1 MTIGANLPPV
11 TNVYGIGESL
21 ETAVINIVGKAWPTT
36 QLMVRVVPSE
46 TVSFGAGLFTDRLTG
61 SDRSPKLATRNRTV
75 ALYVPAARVSATV
88 VELNRKLRGAEPF
101 TESTV
106 SQIGRVV
113 VSTVKNGVP
122 EEAPMRTSALPA
134 VPDPFTYDMAAEVG
148 NAVNGV
154 GASTRSVTGSTLV
167 GAGAFNSV
175 TVVEFVVPTAKPP
188 QPAVATTLI
197 DAGVVA
203 FALRAARDVTVAQA

>member
-1 MTIGANLPPV
+1 
-11 TNVYGIGESL
+11 
-21 ETAVINIVGKAWPTT
+21 
-36 QLMVRVVPSE
+36 
-46 TVSFGAGLFTDRLTG
+46 
-61 SDRSPKLATRNRTV
+61 
-75 ALYVPAARVSATV
+75 
-88 VELNRKLRGAEPF
+88 
-101 TESTV
+101 
-106 SQIGRVV
+106 
-113 VSTVKNGVP
+113 
-122 EEAPMRTSALPA
+122 
-134 VPDPFTYDMAAEVG
+134 MAAEVG

-203 FALRAARDVTVAQA
+203 FALRAARDVTVAQACPVPLALPVVSIVNGVPPLASVTAEAIEVVCAGPGV